1 MPFGVGW
8 QRGGFA
14 GMRPGRAPPALSRL
28 PQGGPAPLQPGHCA
42 CAVRTAGWGEG
53 AGQGVHGFHTPSCN
67 QHCWEREPGV
77 LTRQASGVG
86 QSYPRPPPARS
97 RGSCRDR
104 MLTFA
109 SPCVC
114 WLPRPHGHE
123 EPGELLLHERGP
135 AGAVQLVGVMPLG
148 VGPRRSSRSPQAGLR
163 VRPTEAPSLV
173 MQPDA

>member
-135 AGAVQLVGVMPLG
+135 AGAVQLVGITPLG

-163 VRPTEAPSLV
+163 VRPTKAPSLV